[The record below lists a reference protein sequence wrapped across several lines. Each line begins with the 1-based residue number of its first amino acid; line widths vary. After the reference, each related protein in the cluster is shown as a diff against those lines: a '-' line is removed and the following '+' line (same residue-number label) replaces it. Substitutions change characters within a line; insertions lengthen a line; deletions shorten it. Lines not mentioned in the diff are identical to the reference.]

1 MPQLIPPTLSLYIH
15 FPWCV
20 KKCPYCDFNSHTL
33 KKELEEDKYIDA
45 LIEDLQHDVPLVWG
59 RPVHSVFMGGGTP
72 SLFSAKSIERLLNA
86 VRALLQCKPDMEVT
100 MEVNPGTGEYDN
112 FVGYKQAGVNR
123 LSMGVQS
130 LEDTYLK
137 SLGRIHSS
145 EQAIEVYQKARDA
158 GFDNINLDMMFAL
171 PGQNLKE
178 AKEDLQ
184 KLIDL
189 QPNHI
194 SYYQLTIE
202 ANTLFAVHTPKNL
215 PKDSELEAMYLQGR
229 ELLHESGYTQY
240 EVSAYSK
247 DNQQCQHNLNY
258 WKFGDYLGIGAGAH
272 AKISFG
278 SSEEVKRY
286 IKQKHPQKYLQQNSG
301 FIQEEKL
308 LNKNDLL
315 FEFMLNAVR
324 LRQPIRFCDFEN
336 RTGLGRDILM
346 STLQPALK
354 QGWIGVLP
362 DGLMLSEESYLLSDE
377 ILKLLL

>member
-278 SSEEVKRY
+278 SSGEVKRY
-286 IKQKHPQKYLQQNSG
+286 IKHKHPQKYLQHNSG

-315 FEFMLNAVR
+315 FEFMLNEVR
-324 LRQPIRFCDFEN
+324 LRQLIRFCDFEN

-346 STLQPALK
+346 STLQPALE
-354 QGWIGVLP
+354 QGWIEVLP
-362 DGLMLSEESYLLSDE
+362 DGLILSEESYLLSDE

>member
-278 SSEEVKRY
+278 SSGEVKRY
-286 IKQKHPQKYLQQNSG
+286 IKHKHPQKYLQQNSG

-315 FEFMLNAVR
+315 FEFMLNEVR
-324 LRQPIRFCDFEN
+324 LRQLIRFCDFEN